1 MERDRETIGL
11 TPRSQQIL
19 AEIEAQGWFRE
30 GQDVARFALGHAV
43 RAHLPEGQTSGTDT
57 RWNAGSFDK
66 TGEIRAVLQALYPG
80 CTTPVRL
87 MEHFVN
93 EGLGMLAER
102 VKAGGVTAADL
113 LD

>member
-11 TPRSQQIL
+11 THTSQQIL
-19 AEIEAQGWFRE
+19 AEIETKGWFRE
-30 GQDVARFALGHAV
+30 GQDIARFALGHAV
-43 RAHLPEGQTSGTDT
+43 RAHLAEGQTSGTDT

-66 TGEIRAVLQALYPG
+66 TGEIRSVLQALYPN
-80 CTTPVRL
+80 CRTPVRL

-93 EGLGMLAER
+93 EGLGLLNER
-102 VKAGGVTAADL
+102 VKAGSVTAADL